1 MHKEP
6 QSIIQMSEKGNM
18 AAVKKGSKYD
28 VRTYSF
34 PNLKSPNIHTF
45 PNSDRRQKFSI
56 IK

>member
-28 VRTYSF
+28 VHTYVQFS
-34 PNLKSPNIHTF
+34 KSKESK
-45 PNSDRRQKFSI
+45 NSYIS
-56 IK
+56 